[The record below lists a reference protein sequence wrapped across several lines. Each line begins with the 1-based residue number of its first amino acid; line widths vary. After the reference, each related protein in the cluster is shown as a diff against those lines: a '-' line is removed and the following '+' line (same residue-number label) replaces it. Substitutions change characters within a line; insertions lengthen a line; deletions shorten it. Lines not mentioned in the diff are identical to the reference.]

1 MTSSRSNAI
10 AAALAVALSMPGEA
24 RSATPT
30 NEMMEWCKPLAD
42 DQIPPNSSAPV
53 MNLTFESGTCY
64 GAFLALQALAY
75 NKLLGVCAPNG
86 VGVVQIVRLFDA
98 YARQHPEVQHQSFEF
113 TALAAMRLAFP
124 CNRDR

>member
-1 MTSSRSNAI
+1 MSTGAKIRAG
-10 AAALAVALSMPGEA
+10 AAALAVVLSMPGEA

-42 DQIPPNSSAPV
+42 AQILPNSSARV
-53 MNLTFESGTCY
+53 MNFTFESGTCY
-64 GAFLALQALAY
+64 GAFVALHALAY

-98 YARQHPEVQHQSFEF
+98 YARQHPEIQHQSFEL
-113 TALAAMRLAFP
+113 TALAALRLAFP
-124 CNRDR
+124 CMP